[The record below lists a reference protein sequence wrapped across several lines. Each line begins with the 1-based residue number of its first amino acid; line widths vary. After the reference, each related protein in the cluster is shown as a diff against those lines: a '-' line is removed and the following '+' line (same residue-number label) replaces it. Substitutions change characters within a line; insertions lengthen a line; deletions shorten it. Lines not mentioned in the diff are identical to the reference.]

1 MTMRRQEEQTFDL
14 MGGLPPTFPFDMNA
28 TENPQLSIVEKYHI
42 QTLKKIALLAICI
55 FGIFIAFGLLSV
67 STYESLNLWQA
78 YEIIINHILGDDYP
92 VRSNEWWADKY
103 IWSMAIPRGV
113 GAIVAGASLA
123 VAGSL
128 MQSLMNNPLADPYST
143 GISSGACFGAVSAII
158 VGASFATLS
167 SEIGIVVN
175 AFIGAMVPALAI
187 IVIAKKVQMTPATLI
202 LIGTALSYFF
212 NSLVTYM
219 MVTTDADS
227 LQSAYMW
234 QIGSLSNI
242 TWDDLPI
249 IVLITLI
256 GIVFSM
262 MMSRQLNILA
272 LGDKSAK
279 TLGLDVEGF
288 RTLCLTIMAIMTAS
302 IVAFTGIIGFV
313 GLVAP
318 HVVRLIIGSDNK
330 FVLPISMS
338 VGALLLIIADYFAV
352 TLALPVGIVM
362 SVIGS
367 PIFFILIVWQK
378 KGYGAIY

>member
-1 MTMRRQEEQTFDL
+1 MRRQEEQTFDL

-175 AFIGAMVPALAI
+175 AFIGAMIPALAI

-262 MMSRQLNILA
+262 MMSRQLNVLA

>member
-1 MTMRRQEEQTFDL
+1 M
-14 MGGLPPTFPFDMNA
+14 
-28 TENPQLSIVEKYHI
+28 
-42 QTLKKIALLAICI
+42 
-55 FGIFIAFGLLSV
+55 
-67 STYESLNLWQA
+67 
-78 YEIIINHILGDDYP
+78 
-92 VRSNEWWADKY
+92 AD
-103 IWSMAIPRGV
+103 W
-113 GAIVAGASLA
+113 
-123 VAGSL
+123 
-128 MQSLMNNPLADPYST
+128 
-143 GISSGACFGAVSAII
+143 
-158 VGASFATLS
+158 
-167 SEIGIVVN
+167 
-175 AFIGAMVPALAI
+175 
-187 IVIAKKVQMTPATLI
+187 
-202 LIGTALSYFF
+202 
-212 NSLVTYM
+212 
-219 MVTTDADS
+219 
-227 LQSAYMW
+227 
-234 QIGSLSNI
+234 
-242 TWDDLPI
+242 
-249 IVLITLI
+249 ITLI

-262 MMSRQLNILA
+262 MMSRQLNVLA

>member
-1 MTMRRQEEQTFDL
+1 
-14 MGGLPPTFPFDMNA
+14 MNA

-219 MVTTDADS
+219 MVTTDADT

-262 MMSRQLNILA
+262 MMSRQLNVLA

-302 IVAFTGIIGFV
+302 IVAFTGIIGFI

>member
-1 MTMRRQEEQTFDL
+1 MRRQEEQTFDL
-14 MGGLPPTFPFDMNA
+14 MGGLPPTLSFDMNA

-262 MMSRQLNILA
+262 MMSRQLNVLA